1 MQILIIGDSW
11 SVPNYRDPNGDPKE
25 THSEFLLKNL
35 GHTVHNCG
43 MNGGSNF
50 GTLDRA
56 KVYLSGKEIGHPAH
70 LPNQGMIRTD
80 QEKID
85 LVIWFHTE
93 PYRDIHLIS
102 PTNKTIDQQL
112 HEICGIIY
120 REYKDFLDSLNAK
133 IAVIGGCSDIHDT
146 LYEYITPDFCWPS
159 WQKKLLGIGSMGFNL
174 SSGTTPTENDIQLL
188 DNSLKVIQA
197 MMESS
202 YFPDNCHPGKQ
213 AHKELVEALLEKF
226 SLIPE

>member
-1 MQILIIGDSW
+1 MIGDSW
-11 SVPNYRDPNGDPKE
+11 SVPNYHDPNGDPKE
-25 THSEFLLKNL
+25 THIEFLLKNL

-56 KVYLSGKEIGHPAH
+56 KVYLSGKGIGHPAH

-120 REYKDFLDSLNAK
+120 REYKDFLDSLNVNFHK
-133 IAVIGGCSDIHDT
+133 ISNMLSFAFIIPLLKPTYEMVMSGSLEGINLREFAVRIISYAG
-146 LYEYITPDFCWPS
+146 IT
-159 WQKKLLGIGSMGFNL
+159 I
-174 SSGTTPTENDIQLL
+174 SSIL
-188 DNSLKVIQA
+188 
-197 MMESS
+197 
-202 YFPDNCHPGKQ
+202 F
-213 AHKELVEALLEKF
+213 KELFTKIVKRFREN
-226 SLIPE
+226 